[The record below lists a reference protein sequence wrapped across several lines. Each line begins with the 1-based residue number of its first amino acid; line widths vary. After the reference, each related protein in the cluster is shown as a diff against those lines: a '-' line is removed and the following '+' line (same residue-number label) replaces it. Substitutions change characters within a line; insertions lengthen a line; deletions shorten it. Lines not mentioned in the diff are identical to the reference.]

1 MKKSKILV
9 GIGILAVVALGVWT
23 FWGHAQ
29 TQKDEITLG
38 TIGSDAK
45 IWNYIAKQPAT
56 KRAHLK
62 VQVKSFTDGVALN
75 TATAQGKIDV
85 NAFQSDAY
93 LQAYNHKNPRN
104 QLSIIGTTYLEPL
117 GIYSTKYK
125 KLGQIPD
132 GSTIAIADNPAN
144 TARGLKLLAKVGL
157 ITLKPNFSDLS
168 GLNGIQSNPHQFKFQ
183 EIDDTTGPRVIKDQK
198 VAAALISN
206 TIALEGHLNVLK
218 DSLAHEQVNQ
228 STKAN
233 INVLA
238 TAQTASKQQRQKYQK
253 LLQIYHSKPV
263 QKYIRHEFDGTKI
276 EVQKPVSYLRK

>member
-1 MKKSKILV
+1 MKKGRII
-9 GIGILAVVALGVWT
+9 GIGIVLVVVILGVWT
-23 FWGHAQ
+23 FWGHAHQ
-29 TQKDEITLG
+29 QKDEITLG

-56 KRAHLK
+56 KKAHIKL
-62 VQVKSFTDGVALN
+62 QVKSFTDGVALN
-75 TATAQGKIDV
+75 TATAQGKVNV

-93 LQAYNHKNPRN
+93 LQAYNQKNPKQ
-104 QLSIIGTTYLEPL
+104 QLDVIGTTYLEPL

-125 KLGQIPD
+125 QLNQIPD

-144 TARGLKLLAKVGL
+144 TARGLKLLAQAGL
-157 ITLKPNFSDLS
+157 IKLKPNFSTLS
-168 GLNGIQSNPHQFKFQ
+168 GLNGIASNPHQFKFQ

-206 TIALEGHLNVLK
+206 TIALEGHLNVLT
-218 DSLAHEQVNQ
+218 DSLYHEQVNQ

-238 TAQTASKQQRQKYQK
+238 TAKNASKQQKHQYKK
-253 LLQIYHSKPV
+253 LLQIYHSKTV
-263 QKYIRHEFDGTKI
+263 QKYVQREFDGTKI
-276 EVQKPVSYLRK
+276 EVQKPVSYLRN